1 MKDYLCVHLFLR
13 NEDKKKVQFTT
24 ISDVRNKNLKMTHLG
39 LFSLMK
45 GLLEL
50 MTKNLELMKTNPG
63 NNVFTNHNTGDEG
76 LTLQHCLLTDQTT

>member
-24 ISDVRNKNLKMTHLG
+24 ISDVRNKNLKNLG

-50 MTKNLELMKTNPG
+50 MTKNFQLMKTDPG

-76 LTLQHCLLTDQTT
+76 LTLQHRLLTDQTT